1 MVSGMDGLNPNTAGS
16 AGTAPASRVYTG
28 SMPCRA
34 RAALLALSLLAVAF
48 LAAPSLAAPAQ
59 EAVQALDLIK
69 LQRLQQARDFE
80 TPTSDQGSVKLSD
93 FRGKV
98 VFLNFWATWCPPC
111 KEEMPAME
119 RLYRKYRAKGLVVLA
134 VSMDSEGASVV
145 VPFVKQHGLTFPVG
159 LDRKG
164 TVAGLYGV
172 RAVPSTMIIDR
183 QGNLALIALGP
194 REWDG
199 KPAQSLFESMLR

>member
-1 MVSGMDGLNPNTAGS
+1 
-16 AGTAPASRVYTG
+16 
-28 SMPCRA
+28 MPCRA